1 MGGTSDVPEL
11 KRHAHFFFKL
21 LLFTT
26 LSRHRFSKMKRV
38 LHFGTS
44 SAPNCRTLGKSETGL
59 LLFATLSLVFIRKM
73 SPVAWNSAH
82 SPFRSG
88 LKRKKKRADEESPPR
103 R

>member
-26 LSRHRFSKMKRV
+26 LSRHRFSKMKGV

-44 SAPNCRTLGKSETGL
+44 SVPKCRTVGKSETGL
-59 LLFATLSLVFIRKM
+59 LLFATLSSVFIRKT

-88 LKRKKKRADEESPPR
+88 LRHEQKRSGLAW
-103 R
+103 